1 MTEREVRRR
10 IVWASV
16 VFVSALTIATSFLII
31 ARVDRERTRV
41 VAPAVTPIIE
51 RPPASSQPRVARAQP
66 PVSGLVPAPAPRR
79 RVVAVRRTR
88 AS

>member
-31 ARVDRERTRV
+31 GRVERERTRV
-41 VAPAVTPIIE
+41 VAPAVTPME
-51 RPPASSQPRVARAQP
+51 PPPTPSQPRFARAQP

-79 RVVAVRRTR
+79 RVVAIRRTR